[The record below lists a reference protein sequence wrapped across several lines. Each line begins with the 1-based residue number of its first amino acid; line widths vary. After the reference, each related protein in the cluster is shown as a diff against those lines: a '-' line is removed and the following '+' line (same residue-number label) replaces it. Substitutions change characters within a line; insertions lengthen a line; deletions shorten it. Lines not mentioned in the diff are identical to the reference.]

1 MYVRTHFV
9 GRRLP
14 KFRVGLL
21 GLWGDPLCPKSLWGR
36 FLLLRLPAIYK
47 NDLIVTWD
55 TMGPIAQPK
64 VGPGR
69 ESRFGRRIAKC
80 WKCGTRRPKPAA
92 SDTGG
97 ALTIISSFQH
107 KKT

>member
-1 MYVRTHFV
+1 MSQVT
-9 GRRLP
+9 
-14 KFRVGLL
+14 L
-21 GLWGDPLCPKSLWGR
+21 GSFSAPPVAGDL
-36 FLLLRLPAIYK
+36 K
-47 NDLIVTWD
+47 NDLRVTWD

-69 ESRFGRRIAKC
+69 ESRFGRRMAKC

-97 ALTIISSFQH
+97 ALTITLNHWVAVVTKHSSEILDSDLP
-107 KKT
+107 TSD

>member
-1 MYVRTHFV
+1 MEIPGWTF
-9 GRRLP
+9 GT
-14 KFRVGLL
+14 L
-21 GLWGDPLCPKSLWGR
+21 GGSIVSQVTLGSFSAPPVAGDL
-36 FLLLRLPAIYK
+36 K
-47 NDLIVTWD
+47 NDLRVTWD

-69 ESRFGRRIAKC
+69 ESRFGRRMAKC

-97 ALTIISSFQH
+97 ALTIIPSPVCPKF
-107 KKT
+107 